1 MKRYKLV
8 KDLPTFKA
16 GDKFHLSING
26 NLVHDESGEV
36 AYMKHTLKKFPNI
49 LEDWFEEIEDAGPW
63 RPKDGERYWTISGL
77 GDCHETSWD
86 DNGLDLARYDI
97 GNYFKTREDAVKAT
111 EWLKAF
117 KVLRDDTKGYKN
129 DGWQKNYFVYLNAA
143 KQLCII
149 DDGSEVSS
157 PIIFRTED
165 DAEDSIM
172 KHRKEWL
179 TFLGVEGDE

>member
-1 MKRYKLV
+1 MERYKLI
-8 KDLPTFKA
+8 KDLPTFKV

-26 NLVHDESGEV
+26 NLVHDESGEA

-49 LEDWFEEIEDAGPW
+49 LEDWFEKIEDAGPW

-77 GDCHETSWD
+77 GDCHEASWN

-117 KVLRDDTKGYKN
+117 KVLRDDTKGFKP
-129 DGWQKNYFVYLNAA
+129 K
-143 KQLCII
+143 I
-149 DDGSEVSS
+149 DLLMSMFITISTTKACGCVQMEPTSILSS
-157 PIIFRTED
+157 TLVGENR
-165 DAEDSIM
+165 
-172 KHRKEWL
+172 R
-179 TFLGVEGDE
+179 